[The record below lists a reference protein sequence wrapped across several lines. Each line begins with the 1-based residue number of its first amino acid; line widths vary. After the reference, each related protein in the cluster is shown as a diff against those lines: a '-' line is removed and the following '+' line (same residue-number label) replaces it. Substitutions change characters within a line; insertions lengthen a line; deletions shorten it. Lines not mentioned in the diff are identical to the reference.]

1 VNRKS
6 QASNSNRLAVK
17 SITMITE
24 VANIVSSRQAAA
36 AVNEWL
42 VSYVGDRFLAG
53 QPSLDVKADVWRI
66 PILFLYP
73 QEGPIGEAGE
83 AAVDALTGEVCSRPA
98 ISEIKR
104 RAMQLFE
111 EKRGVSTP
119 SISATGN

>member
-1 VNRKS
+1 
-6 QASNSNRLAVK
+6 
-17 SITMITE
+17 MITD
-24 VANIVSSRQAAA
+24 VANIISSKQAAA

-53 QPSLDVKADVWRI
+53 QPKLDSKTDVWRI

-111 EKRGVSTP
+111 ERRGVSTS
-119 SISATGN
+119 SISAARN